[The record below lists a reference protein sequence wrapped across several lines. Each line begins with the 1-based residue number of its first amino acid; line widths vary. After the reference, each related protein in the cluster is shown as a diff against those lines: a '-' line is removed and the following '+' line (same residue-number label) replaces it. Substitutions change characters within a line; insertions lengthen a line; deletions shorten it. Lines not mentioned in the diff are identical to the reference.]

1 MAARSTPTFGGH
13 AARNS
18 QQVESLLDE
27 LLLSPPFRTSKR
39 CQALLSYVVRET
51 LADRADRL
59 KERTIGVDVFGR
71 EPSYDTNH
79 DAVVRNAAA
88 EVRKRLAQF
97 YVEHEHAIR
106 IELPLGS
113 YVPCFVDQPAA
124 EKPAPASLIDTK
136 STWPSRS
143 GLKGL
148 AAASALAVLILL
160 VVWRSAVPSAHRA
173 MDRFW
178 APVFNE
184 RETVQ
189 LCVGQPLSLFVF
201 SGDRATQLNKSMD
214 ANAPGSLDLSELE
227 KVPDRYLWLGDAQA
241 MLKLGA
247 LLEAHGKT
255 FSQRIGPQTRYS
267 DLRGSPAVLIGAFNN
282 DWTLRLTSDLRYFFV
297 SNKDART
304 NAIVDR
310 EHRDDVRWRVST
322 GVPRSKLVEDYALMT
337 RLMNPATERTV
348 VSVAGIT
355 DLGTLEAAEF
365 LTDAAYMEKAF
376 QHAPANWDKK
386 NVQVVLKTRIVGGTP
401 GPPSVEAIYFWN

>member
-1 MAARSTPTFGGH
+1 MAARSTPTFGGDTV
-13 AARNS
+13 RNQQIAS
-18 QQVESLLDE
+18 QLDE

-39 CQALLSYVVRET
+39 CQALLSYVVQET

-124 EKPAPASLIDTK
+124 EKHTAISEPLAI
-136 STWPSRS
+136 SRPPRS
-143 GLKGL
+143 RLRGW
-148 AAASALAVLILL
+148 AAVSALGLL
-160 VVWRSAVPSAHRA
+160 VLVLLTVWRSAVPNASPAL
-173 MDRFW
+173 DRFW
-178 APVFNE
+178 APVFKE
-184 RETVQ
+184 REAVQ
-189 LCVGQPLSLFVF
+189 LCVGQPLGVYEFT
-201 SGDRATQLNKSMD
+201 GARATELNQLMD
-214 ANAPGSLDLSELE
+214 ANVPGTLELADVE
-227 KVPDRYLWLGDAQA
+227 KVPERYLWLGDAQA
-241 MLKLGA
+241 MLRLST
-247 LLEAHGKT
+247 LLQSHGKAY
-255 FSQRIGPQTRYS
+255 SQRIGMQTRYS

-282 DWTLRLTSDLRYFFV
+282 VWTLRLTSDLRYSFV
-297 SNKDART
+297 GNKDT
-304 NAIVDR
+304 KTHAIVDR
-310 EHRDDVRWRVST
+310 DHRDDVRWRVSS
-322 GVPRSKLVEDYALMT
+322 GVPRAKLVEDYALVT
-337 RLMNPATERTV
+337 RLMNQATERTV

-386 NVQVVLKTRIVGGTP
+386 NVQVVLKTRLVGGTP

>member
-1 MAARSTPTFGGH
+1 
-13 AARNS
+13 
-18 QQVESLLDE
+18 
-27 LLLSPPFRTSKR
+27 
-39 CQALLSYVVRET
+39 
-51 LADRADRL
+51 
-59 KERTIGVDVFGR
+59 
-71 EPSYDTNH
+71 
-79 DAVVRNAAA
+79 
-88 EVRKRLAQF
+88 
-97 YVEHEHAIR
+97 
-106 IELPLGS
+106 
-113 YVPCFVDQPAA
+113 
-124 EKPAPASLIDTK
+124 
-136 STWPSRS
+136 
-143 GLKGL
+143 
-148 AAASALAVLILL
+148 
-160 VVWRSAVPSAHRA
+160 

-178 APVFNE
+178 APIFKE

-189 LCVGQPLSLFVF
+189 LCVGQPLRLFVF
-201 SGDRATQLNKSMD
+201 TGARATELNKSMD
-214 ANAPGSLDLSELE
+214 ANVPGSLDLSELE
-227 KVPDRYLWLGDAQA
+227 KVPERYLWLGDAQA

-247 LLEAHGKT
+247 LLQSHGKT
-255 FSQRIGPQTRYS
+255 YSQRIGPQTRYS

-297 SNKDART
+297 SNKDAGT

-322 GVPRSKLVEDYALMT
+322 GVPRAKLVEDYALVT

-365 LTDAAYMEKAF
+365 LTDASYMEKAF

>member
-1 MAARSTPTFGGH
+1 MAARPTPSFGGH
-13 AARNS
+13 AARNN

-51 LADRADRL
+51 LADRSDRL

-97 YVEHEHAIR
+97 YVEHDHAIR

-113 YVPCFVDQPAA
+113 YVPCFVDQPVE
-124 EKPAPASLIDTK
+124 EKPAPGPLHTK
-136 STWPSRS
+136 PTWPPRRGFKS
-143 GLKGL
+143 L
-148 AAASALAVLILL
+148 AAVSALAVLVLL
-160 VVWRSAVPSAHRA
+160 LVWRSAVPSAHLA

-178 APVFNE
+178 APVFKE
-184 RETVQ
+184 REPVQ
-189 LCVGQPLSLFVF
+189 LCVGQPLRLYVF
-201 SGDRATQLNKSMD
+201 TGDRAPELNKSMD

-241 MLKLGA
+241 MLKLST
-247 LLEAHGKT
+247 LLQSHGKT

-297 SNKDART
+297 SNKETRT

-322 GVPRSKLVEDYALMT
+322 GVPRSKLVEDYALVT

-365 LTDAAYMEKAF
+365 LTDASYMEKAF
-376 QHAPANWDKK
+376 QHAPADWDKK